1 MGQTKSYFLIF
12 LISASATWGNFTL
25 AAEPDY
31 KSLFP
36 GNDQRHLSEAGKYR
50 FEFDNDAFVD
60 SDNGFSNGWS
70 FQIHTPVA
78 DSWEKIQGPST
89 YVKTLAA
96 WLPTLTDDNLNYRLS
111 FAVGHVIQTPDEIE
125 NPNPI
130 PNDVPYAGLLTGQLG
145 LIAYNDNEFRGF
157 GFVLGV
163 LGRPSMA
170 EQIQNF
176 WHNTSGTAE
185 IAEGWD
191 NQLETEPI
199 LNATYMRKKKFYRA
213 GKRANFSFDASIS
226 GDIELG
232 NLITAAGVRLET
244 RFGMNMPG
252 GFSYYSD
259 PIGRFMTYDAS
270 LAPEKSTQASIYGT
284 IGIHAAAIAHNI
296 LLDGNVFRDSPPVAG
311 KDIEKESSVGNLAIG
326 FHYERPT
333 WAFHFLHTI
342 TTDVVKA
349 GTAAATDD
357 PDNTFSTIMFE
368 WRI

>member
-1 MGQTKSYFLIF
+1 MMRANTCILVLS
-12 LISASATWGNFTL
+12 ISASVLYSAHSL
-25 AAEPDY
+25 AAGSDY
-31 KSLFP
+31 KKLFP

-185 IAEGWD
+185 TAEGWD

-259 PIGRFMTYDAS
+259 PIGRLMTYDAS

-333 WAFHFLHTI
+333 WAFHLLHVI

-349 GTAAATDD
+349 DSAAATGD